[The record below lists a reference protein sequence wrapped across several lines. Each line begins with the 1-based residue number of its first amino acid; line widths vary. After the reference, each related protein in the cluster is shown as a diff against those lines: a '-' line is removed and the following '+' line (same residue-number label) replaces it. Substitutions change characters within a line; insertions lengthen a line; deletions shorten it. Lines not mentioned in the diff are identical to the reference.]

1 MVSTFCGNKMLS
13 FAESKKKQI
22 IKRDVRTIKWELC
35 NVRCQT
41 AAIKKILSKQFFST
55 LNKNS
60 TYLEILQ
67 WFEFGKKCSTQ
78 EE

>member
-41 AAIKKILSKQFFST
+41 AAIENNTFKTIFFYIKLKFDVFRNFT
-55 LNKNS
+55 VV
-60 TYLEILQ
+60 
-67 WFEFGKKCSTQ
+67 
-78 EE
+78 